1 MRYEAKPLVEHVIGD
16 GKTPTSGMKI
26 GFPLVLL

>member
-1 MRYEAKPLVEHVIGD
+1 MRDEAKPLVEHVIGD

-26 GFPLVLL
+26 CFPLVLL